1 MYESVNIIQKRPH
14 SYSFSFPIKITQPK
28 IPQGADKRKI
38 IGCRQVTVK
47 TYNSYHKL
55 MCTILSFMVK
65 ERGEYLIDSVLSK
78 KAAGHF
84 ILQICN
90 GNNFKVGSQWLTQ

>member
-1 MYESVNIIQKRPH
+1 
-14 SYSFSFPIKITQPK
+14 
-28 IPQGADKRKI
+28 
-38 IGCRQVTVK
+38 
-47 TYNSYHKL
+47 
-55 MCTILSFMVK
+55 MVK